1 MSHPI
6 VNPGMP
12 PIAYIGFVVGLFV
25 VGLLFISLLGKYRQV
40 FLKKYLLR
48 AALIIFL
55 LGFVLYSIG
64 FYWEGTKETLTAL
77 ALRSVLSS
85 LEMFVSH
92 SDLIEVSPYY
102 KECPLYMF
110 IFAMVHFLAVFIS
123 AIFAINYLGFR
134 LFSWLRLCYWRWF
147 QKGRELYL
155 FFGENDASFLLAKD
169 IIVQHKKKE
178 KPWIVFIKGHDS
190 MEEKPQ
196 RMSFSHIFE
205 LFSYRREAIE
215 KIHSINAILIGSNG
229 NLTNLD
235 VKEGEDV
242 FSLLG
247 LYKIRNIVGK
257 ATAIKLFF
265 LSDDE
270 NTNVKSVINI
280 LKDKSL
286 NNDRVKAYCHAR
298 RDGMNINLV
307 CIAGNK
313 VEVIDSS
320 YLSVVSLKTLRD
332 GNRIN
337 NYQYSSHPIN
347 FVEKNTE
354 QGIVTSAFTSMI
366 IGFGETG
373 QDALRFLYEFGA
385 FVDKDGNKSPF
396 KCYCIDEKMDI
407 LRERFIQKV
416 PLLNEQNEVE
426 FINWSYNSPAFWKKL
441 KDIINELNYI
451 VISVGDDEAS
461 LSLALEIYE
470 YANKHR
476 HSFDKF
482 HLFIRSYKLENE
494 KRMMQ
499 IVNSYND
506 IVKYDESSIDFNGEP
521 EKGKSNTDLL
531 TIFGTSS
538 EICSKR
544 VIVDNELLSS
554 ANEFKTEYNK
564 QYEKNRVKEERKEI
578 YTKQHTK
585 PIILRNQEQQRKD
598 NQNIANA
605 LHIYTKVQLIGGYEK
620 VIKGT
625 IVNQDYTIT
634 RKPCTEE
641 GYLNLAKCEHLRWN
655 ASHSMMGYTPMSKD
669 MEEKMLLQGKT
680 CNEQVKQH
688 SCLVPW
694 EELSKQLQSYDK
706 LVVDTTFV
714 LIKKFE
720 TT

>member
-1 MSHPI
+1 MIALFTSHPI
-6 VNPGMP
+6 VSPGMP
-12 PIAYIGFVVGLFV
+12 SIAYIGFVIGLFI
-25 VGLLFISLLGKYRQV
+25 VGILFISLLGKYRQV
-40 FLKKYLLR
+40 FIKKYLLR

-55 LGFVLYSIG
+55 LGFILYSIG

-92 SDLIEVSPYY
+92 SDLLEVSPYY

-110 IFAMVHFLAVFIS
+110 IFAIVHFLAVFIS

-134 LFSWLRLCYWRWF
+134 LFSWLKLCWWRWF
-147 QKGRELYL
+147 QTGRELYL
-155 FFGENDASFLLAKD
+155 FYGENDASFLLAKD
-169 IIVQHKKKE
+169 ITVKFAKDIDEKKKKGHE
-178 KPWIVFIKGHDS
+178 KPWIIFIKGPDS
-190 MEEKPQ
+190 KEEKPQ

-215 KIHSINAILIGSNG
+215 KIHGINAILVGSNG
-229 NLTNLD
+229 NLPNLD
-235 VKEGEDV
+235 VKEGKDV
-242 FSLLG
+242 FLLLG
-247 LYKIRNIVGK
+247 LQKIRDIVGK
-257 ATAIKLFF
+257 ASSIKLFF

-270 NTNVKSVINI
+270 NMNVKSVINI

-298 RDGMNINLV
+298 RNGMNINLE

-320 YLSVVSLKTLRD
+320 YLSIVSLKTLRE
-332 GNRIN
+332 GNCIS
-337 NYQYSSHPIN
+337 NYRYSSHPIN

-354 QGIVTSAFTSMI
+354 KGVVTSAFTSMI

-385 FVDKDGNKSPF
+385 FVDEDGNKSPF
-396 KCYCIDEKMDI
+396 KCYCIDERMD
-407 LRERFIQKV
+407 LLSERFIQKV

-426 FINWSYNSPAFWKKL
+426 FINGSYNSSDFWERL
-441 KDIINELNYI
+441 KNIINELNYI
-451 VISVGDDEAS
+451 VVSVGDDETS
-461 LSLALEIYE
+461 LSLAIEIYE

-476 HSFDKF
+476 HSLDNF

-494 KRMMQ
+494 NRMKQ
-499 IVNSYND
+499 IVDSYND
-506 IVKYDESSIDFNGEP
+506 IVKYDEASIDFNGEQ
-521 EKGKSNTDLL
+521 EKGRCNTDLL

-538 EICSKR
+538 EIYSKR
-544 VIVDNELLSS
+544 VIVDNELLVS

-578 YTKQHTK
+578 FTKRHTK

-605 LHIYTKVQLIGGYEK
+605 LHIYTKVQLIGGYDK
-620 VIKGT
+620 VM
-625 IVNQDYTIT
+625 D
-634 RKPCTEE
+634 CSEE
-641 GYLNLAKCEHLRWN
+641 CYLNLAKCEHLRWN

-680 CNEQVKQH
+680 CNEQLKQH

-694 EELSKQLQSYDK
+694 EGLSERLQSYDK
-706 LVVDTTFV
+706 LVVDTTFA
-714 LIKKFE
+714 LIKKF
-720 TT
+720 